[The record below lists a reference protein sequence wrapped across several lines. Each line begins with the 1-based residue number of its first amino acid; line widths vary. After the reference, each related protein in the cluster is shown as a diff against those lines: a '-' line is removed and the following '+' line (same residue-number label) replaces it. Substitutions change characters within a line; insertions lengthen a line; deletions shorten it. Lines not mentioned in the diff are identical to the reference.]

1 MQSRF
6 LTMAAGYGPSR
17 VPDNA
22 RFVSQLAKVIRQ
34 VLCRVH
40 IKVPSGPL
48 YAAADD
54 DAVANA
60 CGLAPLISSHNMNAI
75 SPTMA
80 GCKKVFTLS

>member
-34 VLCRVH
+34 VL
-40 IKVPSGPL
+40 L
-48 YAAADD
+48 
-54 DAVANA
+54 
-60 CGLAPLISSHNMNAI
+60 SSTYQGAFR
-75 SPTMA
+75 PTLCSR
-80 GCKKVFTLS
+80 GR